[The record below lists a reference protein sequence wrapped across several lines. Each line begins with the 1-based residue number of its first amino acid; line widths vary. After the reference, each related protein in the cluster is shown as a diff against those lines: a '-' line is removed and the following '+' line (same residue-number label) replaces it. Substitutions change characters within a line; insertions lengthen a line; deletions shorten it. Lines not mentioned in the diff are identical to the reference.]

1 MEEAIRTSVLTRRW
15 CYLWTFT
22 TRLEFDDVSVVNLL
36 NAQPP
41 IPTLFDLSQ
50 FATTYPP
57 FLVQRRRFVDWVN
70 QVLNLH
76 KGTHLDEFSLPFAM
90 YSDNFKRLHLIFICN

>member
-15 CYLWTFT
+15 HYLWTFK

-41 IPTLFDLSQ
+41 IPNLFDLSQ
-50 FATTYPP
+50 FVPTYPH
-57 FLVQRRRFVDWVN
+57 FLF
-70 QVLNLH
+70 
-76 KGTHLDEFSLPFAM
+76 KGGDL
-90 YSDNFKRLHLIFICN
+90 LIG

>member
-15 CYLWTFT
+15 HYLTFT
-22 TRLEFDDVSVVNLL
+22 TCLEFDDVSVVNLL

-50 FATTYPP
+50 FVSTYPH
-57 FLVQRRRFVDWVN
+57 FLF
-70 QVLNLH
+70 
-76 KGTHLDEFSLPFAM
+76 KGGDL
-90 YSDNFKRLHLIFICN
+90 LIW

>member
-1 MEEAIRTSVLTRRW
+1 MEEAIGTSVLTRRW
-15 CYLWTFT
+15 HYLWTFT
-22 TRLEFDDVSVVNLL
+22 THLEFGDVSIVNLL

-50 FATTYPP
+50 FVPTYPH
-57 FLVQRRRFVDWVN
+57 FLFKGGDFVDWVN

-76 KGTHLDEFSLPFAM
+76 
-90 YSDNFKRLHLIFICN
+90 